1 MSLQIGPNTNIIA
14 QNPEPDSASEVE
26 ASGVEPESEARPEP
40 TQLDLMYNDAENTRT
55 TRGRKLM
62 KDKNFVKQ

>member
-14 QNPEPDSASEVE
+14 QNPEPDSASDVE

-40 TQLDLMYNDAENTRT
+40 T
-55 TRGRKLM
+55 
-62 KDKNFVKQ
+62 